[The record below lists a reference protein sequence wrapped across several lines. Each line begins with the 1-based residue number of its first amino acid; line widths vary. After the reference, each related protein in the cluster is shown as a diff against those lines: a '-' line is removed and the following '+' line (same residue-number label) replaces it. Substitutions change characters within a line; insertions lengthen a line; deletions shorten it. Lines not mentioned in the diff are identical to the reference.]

1 MIRLKDVLR
10 LADYLNENSTSTY
23 DYGCAMLHF
32 TFPEMEQIQE
42 LIKPMDVYRRAGDKS
57 YGLEDEPHTTL
68 LYGLH
73 DDEITLDEVE
83 AIFDKYTFYTVKV
96 HNPSLFETDE
106 YDVLKFE
113 VEGDNL
119 HEINSDFKE
128 YPFTSNY
135 PDYNP
140 HLTIGYIR
148 RGRGQKYVDLLNEKG
163 MNEYWLAPQYG
174 VYSQPDGTK
183 NKIEIVVD

>member
-1 MIRLKDVLR
+1 MIRLRDLLK
-10 LADYLNENSTSTY
+10 ENSTSVY
-23 DYGCAMLHF
+23 EYGCAMLEF
-32 TFPEMEQIQE
+32 SFPELSEVQSVID
-42 LIKPMDVYRRAGDKS
+42 KRDVYTETGDKT
-57 YGLEDEPHTTL
+57 YGLEDKPHTTL

-83 AIFDKYTFYTVKV
+83 AIYDKYTFYTVKA
-96 HNPSLFETDE
+96 HNPSLFQNEK

-128 YPFTSNY
+128 YPFTSDY

-140 HLTIGYIR
+140 HLTIGYIKA
-148 RGRGQKYVDLLNEKG
+148 GRGQKYVDLINKRG

-174 VYSQPDGTK
+174 VYSQPDGTR
-183 NKIEIVVD
+183 NKINIVVD